1 MNQEQIKELK
11 ERLERHKKTCREWK
25 LAGKDYDENFQVP
38 FFCSEIEA
46 RQIKEALEL
55 QEKIL
60 KRLTGGHG
68 TGFEII
74 EPKTNELKPLKNL
87 KNPK

>member
-1 MNQEQIKELK
+1 MKDLIK
-11 ERLERHKKTCREWK
+11 RLNKHIKTCQEWK
-25 LAGKDYDENFQVP
+25 LLGKDYDENFQVP

-46 RQIKEALEL
+46 RQIIEALEL